1 MVTRASRPDNA
12 DIGVLGGSGLCSL
25 LEGINEVPVS
35 TPYGDPSDPVVVG
48 TIGDR
53 SVALPG

>member
-1 MVTRASRPDNA
+1 MVIRASHPDNA
-12 DIGVLGGSGLCSL
+12 DIGVLGGSGLYPV